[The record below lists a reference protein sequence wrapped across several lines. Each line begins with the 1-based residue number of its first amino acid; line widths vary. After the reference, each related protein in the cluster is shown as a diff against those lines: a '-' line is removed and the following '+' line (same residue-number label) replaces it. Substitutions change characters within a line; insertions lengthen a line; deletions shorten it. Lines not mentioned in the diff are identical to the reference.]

1 MTEIASCALIQGEAD
16 RQTAAYMAMFKTYP
30 DVVSVQHLQ
39 EMLGRPAKQDSI
51 GSGRPQLQD
60 SQAVCCGVSHRAG
73 LNLLRHP
80 CKLFRAVL
88 H

>member
-39 EMLGRPAKQDSI
+39 EMLGVCRKHAYQLVQQNKIRSVRVGRNYRIPKLCVVEYLI
-51 GSGRPQLQD
+51 G
-60 SQAVCCGVSHRAG
+60 RA
-73 LNLLRHP
+73 
-80 CKLFRAVL
+80 
-88 H
+88 

>member
-39 EMLGRPAKQDSI
+39 EMLGVCRKHAY
-51 GSGRPQLQD
+51 QLVQQNKIR
-60 SQAVCCGVSHRAG
+60 SFG
-73 LNLLRHP
+73 
-80 CKLFRAVL
+80 
-88 H
+88 

>member
-39 EMLGRPAKQDSI
+39 EMLGVCRKHAYQLVQQNKIRSVRVGRNYRIPKLCVVEYLI
-51 GSGRPQLQD
+51 GR
-60 SQAVCCGVSHRAG
+60 V
-73 LNLLRHP
+73 
-80 CKLFRAVL
+80 
-88 H
+88 